1 MFVADRDQAGYFH
14 ELLGRK
20 RAELDERIDKL
31 HVELTRLDPVDD
43 AGAVGSTRRIIR
55 ALDSEAHSIDRM
67 LKALRNRLLEQP
79 LDGA

>member
-1 MFVADRDQAGYFH
+1 MRVLSGNRAPMFIADRDQAGYFH

-43 AGAVGSTRRIIR
+43 AGRSGVHVESSGRLIVKLTR
-55 ALDSEAHSIDRM
+55 
-67 LKALRNRLLEQP
+67 
-79 LDGA
+79 